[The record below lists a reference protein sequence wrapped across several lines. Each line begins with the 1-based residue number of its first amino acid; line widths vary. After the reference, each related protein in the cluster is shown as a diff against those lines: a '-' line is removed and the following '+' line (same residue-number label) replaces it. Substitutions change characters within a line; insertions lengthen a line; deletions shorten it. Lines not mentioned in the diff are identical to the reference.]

1 MIAESQ
7 HNQTTLEIKM
17 FLSKVASR
25 LVINKISKDNMIFI
39 NFQEVLKLGSCKAS
53 AKGTRNHLKMCD
65 L

>member
-39 NFQEVLKLGSCKAS
+39 NFQGVLKLRSCKAS
-53 AKGTRNHLKMCD
+53 AKGTRNHLKMSD